1 MTEPH
6 GDLETLSATFG
17 ALADPTRLAILQQLA
32 TGPATVGE
40 LAAPFDISLPAVS
53 RHLKVL
59 EEARLIRREKEA
71 QWRRCHLEPEALQ
84 QAAGWLEQAR
94 RFWDDNLESLARYLE
109 RQAPDEAQSKEA
121 QPEEAQPEE
130 AQPEEAKNDNDDRSE
145 P

>member
-1 MTEPH
+1 MQTSP
-6 GDLETLSATFG
+6 DLETLSTTFG
-17 ALADPTRLAILQQLA
+17 ALADPTRLAILAQLA
-32 TGPATVGE
+32 GGPATVSE

-59 EEARLIRREKEA
+59 ESARLIRREKEA

-94 RFWDDNLESLARYLE
+94 RFWDENLESLARYLE
-109 RQAPDEAQSKEA
+109 DQAPLETPASGSATADTRAKDAHDTEAS
-121 QPEEAQPEE
+121 
-130 AQPEEAKNDNDDRSE
+130 NDNDRDD